1 MNRLLLLGCTL
12 LLGTS
17 LIAAAQ
23 TPAANT
29 QNQER
34 LAELIKQVRD
44 QQTEL
49 AANQAKIDDKLATLA
64 EAIRQARIYSSRS
77 GK

>member
-1 MNRLLLLGCTL
+1 MKQLLLLACAVL
-12 LLGTS
+12 VGTMS
-17 LIAAAQ
+17 IASAQ
-23 TPAANT
+23 APQA

-34 LAELIKQVRD
+34 LATLIKQVRD

-49 AANQAKIDDKLATLA
+49 AANQTKIDEKLATLA
-64 EAIRQARIYSSRS
+64 ETIRQARIYSSRT

>member
-1 MNRLLLLGCTL
+1 MNRLLLLASAVV
-12 LLGTS
+12 LGT
-17 LIAAAQ
+17 LPIASAQ
-23 TPAANT
+23 APAGTT

-49 AANQAKIDDKLATLA
+49 VANQAKIDDKLATLA

>member
-1 MNRLLLLGCTL
+1 MNRLFLLACTIVV
-12 LLGTS
+12 GTIPIVS
-17 LIAAAQ
+17 AQ
-23 TPAANT
+23 APRADAH
-29 QNQER
+29 NQEH

-49 AANQAKIDDKLATLA
+49 AANQAKIDEKLATLV